1 MAEER
6 IGVRVCWVG
15 GAGVRSGDIGRAAD
29 AAHRQ
34 PARVGHLQ
42 REETLR
48 WLVLDVPAHSTVGAL
63 LARPE
68 LAPVANRVHAGELA
82 IAIYGCAAKPS
93 SLLHDGDRVELLAQL
108 LLDPKAA
115 RAARARRRSDPDAEP
130 DA

>member
-15 GAGVRSGDIGRAAD
+15 GAGVRSADLPQPPDSGLRRPNRA
-29 AAHRQ
+29 
-34 PARVGHLQ
+34 GHLQ
-42 REETLR
+42 RQETLR
-48 WLVLDVPAHSTVGAL
+48 WLELEVPANSTVGAL

-68 LAPVANRVHAGELA
+68 LAPVAKRVHAGELA

-93 SLLHDGDRVELLAQL
+93 TLLRDGDRVELLTEL

-115 RAARARRRSDPDAEP
+115 RAARARRRSTPDAEP